1 MNIFRFLLSSAICAL
16 TFSANAQIMDNFSDG
31 NFDQNP
37 SWQGTAANFIV
48 NPAGELQLNATA
60 AGTSVLAVQGN
71 IPTSAT
77 WDLRFRLSFSPSTSN
92 ILRIY
97 LMSDQA
103 ALLPGNSYYLEIGE
117 TGSNDAL
124 RLFRQDGSSSTLLG
138 TGVAGLVAVNPD
150 IHLFV
155 TRTGSGKWTVEAASG
170 AGALEQQFIA
180 TDATHS
186 GGANRFFGFQC
197 VYTVSNI
204 TRYFFDDINVALGP
218 PDSDPPLLISATA
231 DNDLQVTAVFNEP
244 LNPVLVSNFSITNGI
259 GQPSTATLQPDGV
272 SVKLAL
278 ATPLVTGMYTL
289 SSAGIQDIAGNASAA
304 QTADFQFVKTETAA
318 EFDVLINEIMAD
330 QTPSAGLPEV
340 EWFELYNR
348 SAKTLDLANLRIQDA
363 TGSPVPFPSFVL
375 APGAYVAIT
384 ALANVA
390 SLQAATSGKVLG
402 GAIGI
407 TTLNNDTDILTLS
420 DAAGN
425 VIDRVAYDVSWH
437 TDVAKKDGGWS
448 LERVNPN
455 VPCLGKENWQSCPV
469 LPGGTPG
476 LANAAL
482 STVPDVSAPRLI
494 QVITESATS
503 LLITFSE
510 GVDKNAAQDI
520 SAYKISPTPNIATA
534 LQLPSNRAQ
543 VRLTLSDPLQLATVY
558 ALTVASSLVDCSGNS
573 VPATDTLYFG
583 LAELPV
589 QQDVVIN
596 EIMAKPSPS
605 VGLPTVEWL
614 ELVNRSSKI
623 IDLATL
629 RIQDL
634 SGSPVTL
641 PSFLLVPGKIIAISA
656 LANAAALKASTSGT
670 VIGTGMSSSLLND
683 DGDVITLSDLN
694 GNTIDRVAYESSW
707 HTTVGKDGGGWSL
720 ERINYNLPCLG
731 LENWQSC
738 PVLPGGTPG
747 LSNASF
753 QNTADVTTPH
763 LLWAFPESDNTVL
776 LTFGEGL
783 KKSTMEN
790 VASYQFFPS
799 LNIAAAQQQLN
810 ITQVRL
816 ILSDPMED
824 DVLYSVTVKSLLT
837 DCSGNSAVETDTVI
851 VGKPQKPAPQ
861 DIILN
866 EIMFNPATGDP
877 RYVEF
882 YNKSGKIVDW
892 RKCYFANYLGGVS
905 TKQITQ
911 QRIAIPGQYHVF
923 TSNAPNVRSHFANI
937 IQRNVLQNDIPTMA
951 DKEGD
956 IRLYWIENGDTVL
969 LDALRYYDT
978 WHNGLFSTG
987 DRDGVALERIRFDQP
1002 TNDPANWTSA
1012 SSTVTGAPGT
1022 PTLPNSQRLSTSN
1035 PAENLIILNPA
1046 RLSPDGDGYEDFLD
1060 IRYTLPKVGYAAT
1073 MRIFDSDGN
1082 QLKDLVRQE
1091 LLGTQGALRW
1101 DGDTENGAKARP
1113 GIHIL
1118 FMEIFGP
1125 DGEVMS
1131 LKKVFVVVGRSK

>member
-1 MNIFRFLLSSAICAL
+1 MNLSLRFLTSALCAL
-16 TFSANAQIMDNFSDG
+16 TFSAHAQIMDNFSDG

-37 SWQGTAANFIV
+37 SWQGHTAHFIV

-60 AGTSVLAVQGN
+60 AGASVLAVQGN

-77 WDLRFRLSFSPSTSN
+77 WDLRFRLGFSPSTSN
-92 ILRIY
+92 LLRIY
-97 LMSDQA
+97 LLSDQA
-103 ALLPGNSYYLEIGE
+103 ALSPGNSYYLEIGE

-124 RLFRQDGSSSTLLG
+124 RLFRQDGSTSTLLG

-155 TRTGSGKWTVEAASG
+155 TRTASGKWTVEAASG
-170 AGALEQQFIA
+170 AGALEPQFTV

-186 GGANRFFGFQC
+186 GSANRFFGFQC
-197 VYTVSNI
+197 IYTISNI
-204 TRYFFDDINVALGP
+204 TKYFFDDINIALGP
-218 PDSDPPLLISATA
+218 PDSDPPVLVSATA
-231 DNDLQVTAVFNEP
+231 NNDLQVTALFDEP
-244 LNPVLVSNFSITNGI
+244 LNPVSPGSFSISNGI
-259 GQPSTATLQPDGV
+259 GQASTATLLPDGR
-272 SVKLAL
+272 SVQLGLGTPL
-278 ATPLVTGMYTL
+278 ATGTYTL
-289 SSAGIQDIAGNASAA
+289 QSTGVQDVAGNNSGA
-304 QTADFQFVKTETAA
+304 QTVDFQFVKTETAA
-318 EFDVLINEIMAD
+318 EFDILINEIMAD

-348 SAKTLDLANLRIQDA
+348 SAKTLDLATLRIQDA
-363 TGSPVPFPSFVL
+363 TGAPVAFPAYVL

-390 SLQAATSGKVLG
+390 ALQAATSGKVLG
-402 GAIGI
+402 AAIGV

-420 DAAGN
+420 DATGN
-425 VIDRVAYDVSWH
+425 VIDRVAYDISWH
-437 TDVAKKDGGWS
+437 TDAAKKDGGWS

-455 VPCLGKENWQSCPV
+455 LPCLGKENWQSCPV

-482 STVPDVSAPRLI
+482 STVPDIVPPRLS
-494 QVITESATS
+494 QVLTESATS
-503 LLITFSE
+503 LLLSFSE
-510 GVDKNAAQDI
+510 GLDKNTVQNKA
-520 SAYKISPTPNIATA
+520 SYKITPNRNIATA
-534 LQLPSNRAQ
+534 VQLPNNPAQ
-543 VRLTLSDPLQLATVY
+543 VRLTLAEPLQLATIY
-558 ALTVASSLVDCSGNS
+558 ALNIVGNLSDCSGNLA
-573 VPATDTLYFG
+573 PATDTLYFG
-583 LAELPV
+583 LAEAAA
-589 QQDVVIN
+589 QYDVVIN

-634 SGSPVTL
+634 SGLPVTM
-641 PSFLLVPGKIIAISA
+641 PSFLIIPGKTIALTA
-656 LANAAALKASTSGT
+656 LANVASLRASTSGT
-670 VIGTGMSSSLLND
+670 VIGTGLSSSLLND
-683 DGDVITLSDLN
+683 DGDAITLSNLN
-694 GNTIDRVAYESSW
+694 GDVIDRVAYEPSW
-707 HTTVGKDGGGWSL
+707 HTTPGKDAGGWSL

-731 LENWQSC
+731 AENWQSC

-747 LSNASF
+747 LPNASF
-753 QNTADVTTPH
+753 QNTTDAVTPH

-776 LTFGEGL
+776 LTFGEGM

-799 LNIAAAQQQLN
+799 LSIAAAQQQPN
-810 ITQVRL
+810 TAQVRL
-816 ILSDPMED
+816 ILSDPLED
-824 DVLYSVTVKSLLT
+824 DVLYTLTVRPPLS

-851 VGKPQKPAPQ
+851 VGKPQRPDPQ
-861 DIILN
+861 DIIIN

-882 YNKSGKIVDW
+882 YNNSGKIVDW
-892 RKCYFANYLGGVS
+892 RKCYIANYLGAVS

-937 IQRNVLQNDIPTMA
+937 IQRNVMQNDIPTMA

-969 LDALRYYDT
+969 LDALRYSDS
-978 WHNGLFSTG
+978 WHNALYSVG
-987 DRDGVALERIRFDQP
+987 DRDGVALERIRFEQA

-1012 SSTVTGAPGT
+1012 SSIITGAPGT
-1022 PTLPNSQRLSTSN
+1022 PTLPNSQRLGSSN
-1035 PAENLIILNPA
+1035 PAENLISLNPA
-1046 RLSPDGDGYEDFLD
+1046 RLSPDDDGYEDFLD
-1060 IRYTLPKVGYAAT
+1060 IRYTLPKVGYAAS

-1082 QLKDLVRQE
+1082 QLKYLVRQE

-1113 GIHIL
+1113 GIHVL

-1125 DGEVMS
+1125 DGEVMT
-1131 LKKVFVVVGRSK
+1131 LKKVFVVVGKN